1 MNIDRKANFTVASGL
16 ARCLAAA
23 VLVAVP
29 QGALAA
35 DIAWQTTVVSG
46 SFGGGKFNRVGS
58 AVLKTGEKAD
68 MTLEGIDSAVDEK
81 GRATVKVDSVLK
93 FKDGSS
99 ITHRYTGFRDVKTL
113 EVGGSGEFVGGTGK
127 YKGITGTYT
136 YTGVAGKTESVG
148 AYSLPK

>member
-1 MNIDRKANFTVASGL
+1 MKIDRKANFRVASGL
-16 ARCLAAA
+16 AGCIAAA

-29 QGALAA
+29 QEALAT

-46 SFGGGKFNRVGS
+46 TFGGGKFNRVGT
-58 AVLKTGEKAD
+58 AVFKTGEKAD
-68 MTLEGIDSAVDEK
+68 MTLEGTDSALDEK

-99 ITHRYTGFRDVKTL
+99 ITHRYTGFRDTKTL
-113 EVGGSGEFVGGTGK
+113 EVGGSGEFVSGTGK
-127 YKGITGTYT
+127 YKGITGTFT

-148 AYSLPK
+148 TYVLPK